1 MRCKRHS
8 RLKTGLNLF
17 PVLLCLMSGFAQAAD
32 SIRSQMNQAR
42 SLVGKHQFEQSRKL
56 YQSAMKQSADKKQK
70 AVLERE
76 LNYVLPYYEADY
88 YFNAGALEKAQNVI
102 VSAMRLNKSHPDRA
116 KNLKQ
121 LGVRIV
127 AARGDNGKEN
137 APDEKAVAREI
148 GDIFKAYQRSHRSYP
163 VDYEALN
170 QLLPP
175 EKGLLRWYEVIA
187 YKGGRQFY
195 SIKLRNRN
203 EHKQVLE
210 LAGSSLLR

>member
-1 MRCKRHS
+1 MC
-8 RLKTGLNLF
+8 
-17 PVLLCLMSGFAQAAD
+17 CLTTKPIIIST
-32 SIRSQMNQAR
+32 QAR
-42 SLVGKHQFEQSRKL
+42 WRRRRTSLCQRCAST
-56 YQSAMKQSADKKQK
+56 
-70 AVLERE
+70 
-76 LNYVLPYYEADY
+76 NP
-88 YFNAGALEKAQNVI
+88 
-102 VSAMRLNKSHPDRA
+102 
-116 KNLKQ
+116 NLKQ